1 MAILKPLFDNQ
12 GTPVVDSTGI
22 HTTVT
27 VPAFTYSPN
36 DSLAQMIVDA
46 WVDPD
51 FHDTLLAREA
61 DDITVTPTAAREAR
75 LALAARGIHLQRA
88 VVIRESEHDNDYTMQ
103 QPNEVVFVL
112 PDLGRVIPRPGQSLL
127 ETAKLLMACTPN
139 GI

>member
-1 MAILKPLFDNQ
+1 MAILKTVRNKK
-12 GTPVVDSTGI
+12 GIDS
-22 HTTVT
+22 TVT

-46 WVDPD
+46 WVDQD
-51 FHDTLLAREA
+51 FRDTLLAREA
-61 DDITVTPTAAREAR
+61 DHVTVTAAAAREAKV
-75 LALAARGIHLQRA
+75 ALAARGIHLQRA

-103 QPNEVVFVL
+103 RPNEVVFVL
-112 PDLGRVIPRPGQSLL
+112 PDLDRVIPRPGQSLL